1 MALTPGWG
9 AKRIESTGPLLQA
22 EEADIQVDFARR
34 ALGGM
39 QKGCL
44 SKLCKEVFFNSIQR

>member
-1 MALTPGWG
+1 MAPTPGWG
-9 AKRIESTGPLLQA
+9 AKRMESTGPLLQA
-22 EEADIQVDFARR
+22 EEADKVDFARR